1 MLAWVS
7 WNSHNLTTV
16 SSDAELVED
25 CVAEERFWILRNPKA
40 PRAHWQGLT
49 RTSIKTITS
58 LTVSL
63 ASRHLQKSAVAS
75 QVWRNY
81 RVAIKPFL
89 LLLKLQMAHK
99 KFCGIFWITERCTTI
114 SRLHM
119 LKVWRKN
126 FEISVK
132 LSFSATSLFTRAMW
146 GGRSCSS
153 AVVPLVGSCFALQQS
168 WIIFSVPS
176 QCYILFHFTLNLATF
191 ITLYCTAD
199 TNFTP
204 RSENNSIHSTLK
216 VHI

>member
-1 MLAWVS
+1 MKIQIA
-7 WNSHNLTTV
+7 
-16 SSDAELVED
+16 
-25 CVAEERFWILRNPKA
+25 C
-40 PRAHWQGLT
+40 
-49 RTSIKTITS
+49 
-58 LTVSL
+58 
-63 ASRHLQKSAVAS
+63 
-75 QVWRNY
+75 
-81 RVAIKPFL
+81 
-89 LLLKLQMAHK
+89 K

-176 QCYILFHFTLNLATF
+176 HCYILFHFTLNLATF

-204 RSENNSIHSTLK
+204 GSENNSIHSTLK
-216 VHI
+216 VHIYNFVSWTHSLEKFLPWTFSHLLFIILHLYHQSFPWQSIPTASVILSWGIYYTFASNSTCQWFWLGALRMWCGGFIAGHVPAWGALVAL

>member
-1 MLAWVS
+1 MSAS
-7 WNSHNLTTV
+7 NSNILGIDGSGQFWYCCITGM
-16 SSDAELVED
+16 ELLS
-25 CVAEERFWILRNPKA
+25 CN
-40 PRAHWQGLT
+40 
-49 RTSIKTITS
+49 KTFS
-58 LTVSL
+58 
-63 ASRHLQKSAVAS
+63 
-75 QVWRNY
+75 
-81 RVAIKPFL
+81 PL
-89 LLLKLQMAHK
+89 LMKIQIACK

-191 ITLYCTAD
+191 ITL
-199 TNFTP
+199 
-204 RSENNSIHSTLK
+204 HSTAASN
-216 VHI
+216 